1 MIITYL
7 LGRIKICDTG
17 SGRLSLVD
25 HFGGSALGSGARSSA
40 NDQLIGGGGRRL
52 QGPVGLGQDLGLD
65 KGLEVAELGHFLKG
79 EVSFEVE
86 RKRKEI
92 SSRKMGES

>member
-25 HFGGSALGSGARSSA
+25 HFGGSALGSGARSSG
-40 NDQLIGGGGRRL
+40 NDQLIGGGRRL

-86 RKRKEI
+86 RKRKKI
-92 SSRKMGES
+92 SSGKIGES